1 MGPRGLLGYWLAPH
15 PPCAWTAGAAQAD
28 GVVINVLLKDAGVK
42 APLRVME
49 PENTRAAGSPQSRAA
64 LQVILITLAVAG
76 AAWVLYRLER
86 VVLLLAVA
94 MFFAYVVAPL
104 VRFAEHPI
112 RIAGRPRRLSRGLA
126 IGLVYVVIL
135 GSAGAG
141 TAILL
146 PTLTEQLGEAV
157 SRAPVYAE
165 SFRGWAQGWS
175 NYYERSRLPVE
186 VRQGIN
192 RSALQVGD
200 AVVGYARGSL
210 FAIVGIASYVPWLIL
225 VPILAFFFLK
235 DADGFRRSAV
245 LALPRRVRRRGY
257 DLFKDLNAT
266 LAAYIRAQLLACL
279 LIGSICGIGFAV
291 LGVPYPVLLGVL
303 AGVLEFVPLIGPLL
317 AAVVSAV
324 LAALHAP
331 LLALWVCGF
340 LGVLRIVED
349 YVVYPRL
356 VRHGVH
362 LHPLAVIVAVLA
374 GFELGGVAG
383 IFLAIP
389 GVAIVT
395 VTYRHWLDWHGNG
408 AGLGGATPTAHLAAE
423 QQR

>member
-1 MGPRGLLGYWLAPH
+1 
-15 PPCAWTAGAAQAD
+15 
-28 GVVINVLLKDAGVK
+28 
-42 APLRVME
+42 LRFME
-49 PENTRAAGSPQSRAA
+49 PENTRAAAPPQGRAP
-64 LQVILITLAVAG
+64 LQVILIILAVAA

-86 VVLLLAVA
+86 VVFLLVAA

-112 RIAGRPRRLSRGLA
+112 RIAGRRRRLSRGLA

-141 TAILL
+141 TVILL
-146 PTLTEQLGEAV
+146 PTLTQQLGEAV

-165 SFRGWAQGWS
+165 SFRAWAQGWS
-175 NYYERSRLPVE
+175 HYYERARLPVE
-186 VRQGIN
+186 VREGIN

-200 AVVGYARGSL
+200 AVLEYARGSL
-210 FAIVGIASYVPWLIL
+210 IAIVGIASYVPWLIL
-225 VPILAFFFLK
+225 VPILGFFFLK

-245 LALPRRVRRRGY
+245 LALPQRIRRRGY
-257 DLFKDLNAT
+257 ELFTELNTT
-266 LAAYIRAQLLACL
+266 LAAYIRAQLLACV
-279 LIGSICGIGFAV
+279 LIGSICGVGFAV
-291 LGVPYPVLLGVL
+291 LGVPYAVLLGVL
-303 AGVLEFVPLIGPLL
+303 AGILEFVPLIGPLL
-317 AAVVSAV
+317 AAVISTV

-340 LGVLRIVED
+340 LAVLRIVED

-356 VRHGVH
+356 IRHGIH

-389 GVAIVT
+389 AVAVVS
-395 VTYRHWLDWHGNG
+395 VTYRHWLDWHGDG
-408 AGLGGATPTAHLAAE
+408 EGPSGATPKAHPAAK
-423 QQR
+423 QQRQRDLEKRTAVLK

>member
-1 MGPRGLLGYWLAPH
+1 MEPANPR
-15 PPCAWTAGAAQAD
+15 AA
-28 GVVINVLLKDAGVK
+28 
-42 APLRVME
+42 APL
-49 PENTRAAGSPQSRAA
+49 PSRAA
-64 LQVILITLAVAG
+64 LQVILVILALAA
-76 AAWVLYRLER
+76 AAWALYRLER
-86 VVLLLAVA
+86 VVLLLAMA

-112 RIAGRPRRLSRGLA
+112 RIAGRSRRLSRGLA

-135 GSAGAG
+135 GSAGGG

-146 PTLTEQLGEAV
+146 PTLTEQLGEAE

-165 SFRGWAQGWS
+165 SFRAWAQGWS
-175 NYYERSRLPVE
+175 RYYERARLPVE

-200 AVVGYARGSL
+200 AVVEYARGSL
-210 FAIVGIASYVPWLIL
+210 IAIVGIASYVPWLIL

-235 DADGFRRSAV
+235 DADGLRRSAI
-245 LALPRRVRRRGY
+245 LALPHRVRRRGY
-257 DLFKDLNAT
+257 ELFKEINAT
-266 LAAYIRAQLLACL
+266 LAAYIRAQLFACL
-279 LIGSICGIGFAV
+279 LVGSICGVGFAV
-291 LGVPYPVLLGVL
+291 LGVPYPALLGVL
-303 AGVLEFVPLIGPLL
+303 AGVLEFVPLIGPFV

-340 LGVLRIVED
+340 LGILRIVED

-356 VRHGVH
+356 IRHGIH

-389 GVAIVT
+389 AVAVVT
-395 VTYRHWLDWHGNG
+395 VICRHWLDWHGNG
-408 AGLGGATPTAHLAAE
+408 EGFSGAAPTGHLVAE
-423 QQR
+423 RHGRDIQINAPLS

>member
-1 MGPRGLLGYWLAPH
+1 
-15 PPCAWTAGAAQAD
+15 
-28 GVVINVLLKDAGVK
+28 
-42 APLRVME
+42 ME
-49 PENTRAAGSPQSRAA
+49 PENTRAAGPPQSRAA
-64 LQVILITLAVAG
+64 LQVILIILAVAA
-76 AAWVLYRLER
+76 AAWALYRLER
-86 VVLLLAVA
+86 LVVLLTVA

-157 SRAPVYAE
+157 SQAPVYAE
-165 SFRGWAQGWS
+165 SFRVWAQGWS
-175 NYYERSRLPVE
+175 RYYAHARLPVE
-186 VRQGIN
+186 LRESIN

-200 AVVGYARGSL
+200 AVLEYARVSL
-210 FAIVGIASYVPWLIL
+210 VAIVGVASYVPWLIL

-235 DADGFRRSAV
+235 DADGFWRSAV
-245 LALPRRVRRRGY
+245 SALPHRVRRRGY
-257 DLFKDLNAT
+257 ELFKELNTT
-266 LAAYIRAQLLACL
+266 LAAYIRAQLLACV
-279 LIGSICGIGFAV
+279 LIGSICGVGFSA

-356 VRHGVH
+356 IGHGIH

-374 GFELGGVAG
+374 GLELGGVAG

-389 GVAIVT
+389 AVAIVT
-395 VTYRHWLDWHGNG
+395 VTSRHWLDWHGSG
-408 AGLGGATPTAHLAAE
+408 EGRRGATLKAHLAAE

>member
-1 MGPRGLLGYWLAPH
+1 MSWRRS
-15 PPCAWTAGAAQAD
+15 C
-28 GVVINVLLKDAGVK
+28 
-42 APLRVME
+42 
-49 PENTRAAGSPQSRAA
+49 GSPS
-64 LQVILITLAVAG
+64 T
-76 AAWVLYRLER
+76 
-86 VVLLLAVA
+86 
-94 MFFAYVVAPL
+94 
-104 VRFAEHPI
+104 RFALPEDRADCPGGSPS
-112 RIAGRPRRLSRGLA
+112 A
-126 IGLVYVVIL
+126 LVYVVIL

-165 SFRGWAQGWS
+165 SFRAWAQRWS
-175 NYYERSRLPVE
+175 RDYARFRMPVE
-186 VRQGIN
+186 VREGIN

-200 AVVGYARGSL
+200 AVVEYARGSL
-210 FAIVGIASYVPWLIL
+210 IAIVGIASYVPWLIL
-225 VPILAFFFLK
+225 VPILAFFFMK
-235 DADGFRRSAV
+235 DADGFRRSAL

-257 DLFKDLNAT
+257 ELFKELNAT
-266 LAAYIRAQLLACL
+266 LAAYIRAQLLACV
-279 LIGSICGIGFAV
+279 LIGSICGVGFAV

-317 AAVVSAV
+317 AAVVAAV

-356 VRHGVH
+356 IRHGLH

-374 GFELGGVAG
+374 GLELGGVAG

-389 GVAIVT
+389 AVAIAT
-395 VTYRHWLDWHGNG
+395 VTYRHWLDWRGDG
-408 AGLGGATPTAHLAAE
+408 ESLGGATPTAHLAAGQPRE
-423 QQR
+423 RNLETRTAVPK

>member
-1 MGPRGLLGYWLAPH
+1 
-15 PPCAWTAGAAQAD
+15 
-28 GVVINVLLKDAGVK
+28 
-42 APLRVME
+42 
-49 PENTRAAGSPQSRAA
+49 
-64 LQVILITLAVAG
+64 
-76 AAWVLYRLER
+76 
-86 VVLLLAVA
+86 

-146 PTLTEQLGEAV
+146 PTVTEQLGEAV
-157 SRAPVYAE
+157 SRAPAYAE
-165 SFRGWAQGWS
+165 SFRVWEQGWS
-175 NYYERSRLPVE
+175 RYYQRLKLPVE

-192 RSALQVGD
+192 QSAVQIGD
-200 AVVGYARGSL
+200 AVVEYARGSL
-210 FAIVGIASYVPWLIL
+210 MAMVGIASYVPWLIL

-245 LALPRRVRRRGY
+245 AALPHRARRRGY
-257 DLFKDLNAT
+257 ELFEELNAT
-266 LAAYIRAQLLACL
+266 LAAYIRAQLLACVL
-279 LIGSICGIGFAV
+279 VGSICGVGFAV
-291 LGVPYPVLLGVL
+291 LGVPYAVLLGVL
-303 AGVLEFVPLIGPLL
+303 AGVLEFVPLIGPFLT
-317 AAVVSAV
+317 AVVSAV
-324 LAALHAP
+324 ITALYAP

-340 LGVLRIVED
+340 LGVVRIVED

-356 VRHGVH
+356 IRHGIH

-389 GVAIVT
+389 AVAIVS
-395 VTYRHWLDWHGNG
+395 VAYRHWLDWHGNG
-408 AGLGGATPTAHLAAE
+408 EGFSGATPKADLAAE

>member
-1 MGPRGLLGYWLAPH
+1 
-15 PPCAWTAGAAQAD
+15 
-28 GVVINVLLKDAGVK
+28 
-42 APLRVME
+42 ME
-49 PENTRAAGSPQSRAA
+49 PENTRAAAPPQSRAP
-64 LQVILITLAVAG
+64 LQVILIILAVAA

-86 VVLLLAVA
+86 VVVLLVVA

-104 VRFAEHPI
+104 VRFAEHPF

-141 TAILL
+141 TVILL

-165 SFRGWAQGWS
+165 SFRAWAQGWS
-175 NYYERSRLPVE
+175 RYYERARLPVE
-186 VRQGIN
+186 VREGIN
-192 RSALQVGD
+192 RSALQIGD
-200 AVVGYARGSL
+200 AVLEYARGSL
-210 FAIVGIASYVPWLIL
+210 IAIVGIASYVPWLIL

-245 LALPRRVRRRGY
+245 LALPQRIRRRGY
-257 DLFKDLNAT
+257 ELFKELNTT
-266 LAAYIRAQLLACL
+266 LAAYIRAQLLACV
-279 LIGSICGIGFAV
+279 LIGSICGVGFAV

-317 AAVVSAV
+317 AAVISAV

-356 VRHGVH
+356 IRHGIH

-374 GFELGGVAG
+374 GLELGGVAG

-389 GVAIVT
+389 AVAIVS
-395 VTYRHWLDWHGNG
+395 VTYRHWLDWHGDG
-408 AGLGGATPTAHLAAE
+408 EGPSGATPKAHPAAE